1 MNSMTRKPGERA
13 ILPPPRDTITRTD
26 DNSEKE
32 VQRLAA
38 IVQENRAALERGWQE
53 LDRLTHELASLDAS
67 KRSDLSPNSAPS
79 EGGPATYREAA

>member
-1 MNSMTRKPGERA
+1 MTRKPGERA

-38 IVQENRAALERGWQE
+38 IVQGNRAALERGWQE
-53 LDRLTHELASLDAS
+53 LDRLTHELASLDTP
-67 KRSDLSPNSAPS
+67 KRMDSSRNTVPG
-79 EGGPATYREAA
+79 EGGPTDYREAA

>member
-1 MNSMTRKPGERA
+1 MTRKPGERA
-13 ILPPPRDTITRTD
+13 ILPPPRETIAPAEN
-26 DNSEKE
+26 NSEKE

-53 LDRLTHELASLDAS
+53 LDRLSQELASLDAS
-67 KRSDLSPNSAPS
+67 KRSDLSRNSAPS